1 MNTINNDEDIFNF
14 INRLL
19 GMQQQS
25 DDNNN
30 KGCNFTLVYVA
41 SGGQHVDRQY
51 VIGDKALEMLKGK
64 NKGVANALPPELS
77 TPKAMEL
84 WRKAQQAG
92 YVDDNFQP
100 LISRT
105 LSALMA
111 DYMAYML
118 GLKDKWKPF
127 EILWDRRNMASD
139 FALAYS
145 QKQSLDFQVKLKKTF
160 G

>member
-19 GMQQQS
+19 GMQQS

-51 VIGDKALEMLKGK
+51 VIGDKALEVLKGK

>member
-1 MNTINNDEDIFNF
+1 MNTINDDDIFNF

-41 SGGQHVDRQY
+41 SGGQHVDRQF
-51 VIGDKALEMLKGK
+51 VMGDKALEMLKGK
-64 NKGVANALPPELS
+64 NKGVTNALPPELS
-77 TPKAMEL
+77 TPMAMEL

-127 EILWDRRNMASD
+127 EILWNRRNMARD
-139 FALAYS
+139 FASAYN
-145 QKQSLDFQVKLKKTF
+145 QKQSLDFQEELRKTF
-160 G
+160 E

>member
-1 MNTINNDEDIFNF
+1 MNTINDEDIFNF

-19 GMQQQS
+19 GMQQS

-30 KGCNFTLVYVA
+30 KGCNFTLVYV
-41 SGGQHVDRQY
+41 
-51 VIGDKALEMLKGK
+51 IGDKALEVLKGK

-92 YVDDNFQP
+92 YVEDNFQP

-127 EILWDRRNMASD
+127 EILWDRRVT
-139 FALAYS
+139 L
-145 QKQSLDFQVKLKKTF
+145 L
-160 G
+160 

>member
-1 MNTINNDEDIFNF
+1 MEIINDEDIFNF

-19 GMQQQS
+19 GMQQS

-51 VIGDKALEMLKGK
+51 VMGDKALEMLKGK
-64 NKGVANALPPELS
+64 NKGVTNALPPELS
-77 TPKAMEL
+77 TPMAMEL
-84 WRKAQQAG
+84 
-92 YVDDNFQP
+92 
-100 LISRT
+100 
-105 LSALMA
+105 A

-127 EILWDRRNMASD
+127 EILWDRRNMARD
-139 FALAYS
+139 FALAYN
-145 QKQSLDFQVKLKKTF
+145 QKQSLDFQEELRKTF
-160 G
+160 E

>member
-1 MNTINNDEDIFNF
+1 MNTINDDDIFNF

-51 VIGDKALEMLKGK
+51 VMGDKALEMLKGK

-84 WRKAQQAG
+84 WHKAQQAG

-127 EILWDRRNMASD
+127 EILWDRRNMARD
-139 FALAYS
+139 FALAYN
-145 QKQSLDFQVKLKKTF
+145 QKQSLDFQEELRKTF
-160 G
+160 E

>member
-1 MNTINNDEDIFNF
+1 
-14 INRLL
+14 
-19 GMQQQS
+19 
-25 DDNNN
+25 
-30 KGCNFTLVYVA
+30 
-41 SGGQHVDRQY
+41 
-51 VIGDKALEMLKGK
+51 
-64 NKGVANALPPELS
+64 
-77 TPKAMEL
+77 MEL